1 MKRLHTRR
9 EHKKR
14 LDVVGTVIIVASLFV
29 TASLIYAYVHVNAK
43 TRTIDEQTL
52 CPVDGPD
59 GLTVVLIDRTDPLSV
74 IQQKDL
80 ERHLSQ
86 LKTSLPKR
94 TAVEVYSIGAEQKQ
108 LLSPEGNRL
117 CNPGRSTDVSGI
129 SGNPR
134 LAEKRWSER
143 FSQPLDELF
152 RRMAES
158 GTSPRSPIMEAIQSV
173 GVTAFGQL
181 PERISYRSL
190 VIASDMLQNSAVL
203 SQYRDFY
210 SFAQFKTQDSY
221 RRVRTE
227 LRGVEVELWYI
238 GGRSP
243 RQGRRHVEFW
253 QQFFADTG
261 AKIVR
266 VSMIQG

>member
-1 MKRLHTRR
+1 M
-9 EHKKR
+9 
-14 LDVVGTVIIVASLFV
+14 VGTIIIIAGLFV
-29 TASLIYAYVHVNAK
+29 TASLIYAYVHVNAT

-52 CPVDGPD
+52 CPLDGPD
-59 GLTVVLIDRTDPLSV
+59 GLTVVMIDRTDPLSV

-80 ERHLSQ
+80 ERHLAQ

-94 TAVEVYSIGAEQKQ
+94 TAVEVYSIGAEQKE
-108 LLSPEGNRL
+108 LLTPEGSRL
-117 CNPGRSTDVSGI
+117 CNPGRSTDFSGI

-143 FSQPLDELF
+143 FSQPLDALF
-152 RRMAES
+152 RRMVQS
-158 GTSPRSPIMEAIQSV
+158 GNFPRSPIMEAIQSV
-173 GVTAFGQL
+173 GITAFGQL
-181 PERISYRSL
+181 PERSSYRRL
-190 VIASDMLQNSAVL
+190 VIASDMLQNSPVL
-203 SQYRDFY
+203 SQYREVL
-210 SFAQFKTQDSY
+210 SFMQFKTRDSY

-227 LRGVEVELWYI
+227 LRDVEVELWYI

-253 QQFFADTG
+253 QQFFADAG
-261 AKIVR
+261 AKLVR